1 MSNLFRLKDM
11 HKTTVLTLGFSWL
24 LLLPAT
30 AQLGQV
36 WTEFQFYSVDMQNY
50 LRNHLSETLRPLEIR
65 GQTALNNATGAANIP
80 NPIDAG
86 NNFNQDMIF
95 NPTTD
100 RFENN
105 PVLRSNGVNQE
116 MNRLITRGSIESYM
130 GRDGQ
135 IRLKSKLQNTET
147 TLNNISELSQSSNNI
162 FQRLADTLGASGD
175 AFLPLMTIQKDQAGL
190 QLQGIRIQQEQAK
203 ISAETLAQSI
213 LTHQSLQ
220 YSNLN
225 LVNISQQMEEMN
237 RTHRVDTATEAARF
251 IRNTSQTDLF
261 GR

>member
-1 MSNLFRLKDM
+1 M
-11 HKTTVLTLGFSWL
+11 HKTTVLTLGFSCL

-50 LRNHLSETLRPLEIR
+50 LRNHLTDTLKPLENR
-65 GQTALNNATGAANIP
+65 GQNALNNATGSANIP
-80 NPIDAG
+80 NPIQAG
-86 NNFNQDMIF
+86 NSFYQDMIF

-105 PVLRSNGVNQE
+105 PVLRSHAVTQE
-116 MNRLITRGSIESYM
+116 MNRLITRGAVESYM
-130 GRDGQ
+130 GKDGQ
-135 IRLKSKLQNTET
+135 TRIKSKLQNTET

-162 FQRLADTLGASGD
+162 FQRLADTLSGSD
-175 AFLPLMTIQKDQAGL
+175 GAFLPLMTIQKDQAGL
-190 QLQGIRIQQEQAK
+190 QLQAIKIQQEQAK
-203 ISAETLAQSI
+203 ISGETLAQSI

-225 LVNISQQMEEMN
+225 LVNISQQMEDMN